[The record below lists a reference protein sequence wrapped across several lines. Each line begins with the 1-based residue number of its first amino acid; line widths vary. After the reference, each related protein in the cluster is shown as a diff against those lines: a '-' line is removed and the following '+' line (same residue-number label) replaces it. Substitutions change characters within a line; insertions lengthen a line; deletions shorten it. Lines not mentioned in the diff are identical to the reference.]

1 MLVQARDA
9 RRMEENQ
16 YSPRI
21 GGPRLHS
28 GLGGHAGPD
37 FSRAWR
43 SDNFAKCPSA
53 VRLAAFHWM
62 VRSGIGALFV
72 PDRAARL
79 APTVGGSH
87 RLDSRFHVG
96 RVAVRASFPMRGL
109 LSHVRVA
116 FKTGCQ
122 TPEADARNQCPAR
135 LDTEL
140 AAESRGDQFR
150 YNQADVVASC
160 CK

>member
-16 YSPRI
+16 YSRA
-21 GGPRLHS
+21 LE
-28 GLGGHAGPD
+28 GPD
-37 FSRAWR
+37 FTRASEDMQGPTSVGPER
-43 SDNFAKCPSA
+43 GDNFAKCPSA

-96 RVAVRASFPMRGL
+96 RVAVRASFAMRGL
-109 LSHVRVA
+109 LSHVRAA

-122 TPEADARNQCPAR
+122 TPEADARKPMAAR
-135 LDTEL
+135 LDT
-140 AAESRGDQFR
+140 
-150 YNQADVVASC
+150 
-160 CK
+160 